1 MQSALGGVNI
11 GPCTDHPCSSGYVFS
26 DDIVSVNFPEMS
38 LNDFG
43 IPPCG
48 DHGICK
54 PYLDNFTCECP
65 LYSTG
70 NRCQFQLP
78 LLDADRKPAVPAF
91 TGDSFLHFEDDEIA
105 KKYLSSFIIFITVYN
120 PILLVYKKTSCGR

>member
-1 MQSALGGVNI
+1 MFFDGLIFIRSPLKVSINNVHLRMLESALAGVNV

-26 DDIVSVNFPEMS
+26 DSSLNLKFPEIS
-38 LNDFG
+38 PNDIG

-54 PYLDNFTCECP
+54 PHLDNFTCECP

-70 NRCQFQLP
+70 NRCEYQLA
-78 LLDADRKPAVPAF
+78 LLDSNRNHAIPSF

-105 KKYLSSFIIFITVYN
+105 KK
-120 PILLVYKKTSCGR
+120 